1 MPTSVLERELGVSEA
16 DVRQMLAEIERFLDQ
31 HPPKR
36 GIVLPPV
43 DELIRQAGI
52 QTGPAPLPRRG
63 WLRRRP
69 AATTGSIAD
78 HLEQTA
84 AVIQRYGWTQHTT
97 RDGQG
102 RFCIVGAQLLLVR
115 LGQADHQV
123 AVRAGEWLNRHLG
136 TATGGYI
143 RWQNNPSR
151 TKAEVLT
158 TLRAAADTARTAG
171 A

>member
-1 MPTSVLERELGVSEA
+1 MPTSVLERELGISEA
-16 DVRQMLAEIERFLDQ
+16 AVRQMLAEIEQYLEL
-31 HPPKR
+31 HPPTR
-36 GIVLPPV
+36 GIVLPPI

-63 WLRRRP
+63 WLRRRTT
-69 AATTGSIAD
+69 AAAVTVAD

-84 AVIQRYGWTQHTT
+84 NVIQRYGWAQHTT

-151 TKAEVLT
+151 TRTEVLDFLRT
-158 TLRAAADTARTAG
+158 TADRARKAG